1 MDNKKSIVPI
11 DKQSNVITMARY
23 NYTLIEKRI
32 IYHILIQIKK
42 NNLPDTDLKIK
53 MQLHELTKDSKIE
66 HVKKSCIKL
75 RQRSFII
82 KNNESWLETGFIS
95 YSIIEKGYL
104 TVKLSEHIMPYL
116 LNLDKNFTRLNISIA
131 SNLRSIYTQRLY
143 EICCRFRDTGKYI
156 TSIDELRKIMMLE
169 DKYSMYASL
178 KQRVLEPAQK
188 ELKELYEKNEVDIM
202 FTYEPHKSGKQ
213 VIEIQFN
220 IKNKE
225 KNKGSLD
232 LTTDER
238 QKVMDYLKWVYPENN
253 RNKWRDH
260 VYRALDKKKGLI
272 DFVKKV
278 DEISNRKKY
287 KGKSPGSWA
296 AVVTH
301 SLRQD
306 FSLEI

>member
-1 MDNKKSIVPI
+1 MTDKKYPAPVN
-11 DKQSNVITMARY
+11 KQSNVITSARY

-32 IYHILIQIKK
+32 IYHILIQLKK
-42 NNLPDTDLKIK
+42 HGLSDDELEIVIPLN
-53 MQLHELTKDSKIE
+53 ELTKESKLSHI
-66 HVKKSCIKL
+66 
-75 RQRSFII
+75 QRSCVSMLKKIFEI
-82 KNNESWLETGFIS
+82 KEGNKWTATGLLQYVSTENGKLTTEIS
-95 YSIIEKGYL
+95 KKIK
-104 TVKLSEHIMPYL
+104 PYL
-116 LNLDKNFTRLNISIA
+116 LDLDKNFTRFNIEVA
-131 SNLRSIYTQRLY
+131 SNLRSVHAQRFY
-143 EICCRFRDTGKYI
+143 ELCCRFRDTGKWNI
-156 TSIDELRKIMMLE
+156 KLDELKAMLMLE
-169 DKYSMYASL
+169 DKYVSYGHF
-178 KQRVLEPAQK
+178 KDRVLEPAKK
-188 ELKELYEKNEVDIM
+188 ELQELYNNNESDVC
-202 FTYEPHKSGKQ
+202 FTYQPHKAGKK
-213 VIEIQFN
+213 VIELWFTIF
-220 IKNKE
+220 NKE

-272 DFVKKV
+272 DFIKKV